1 MKYEELR
8 QHQYCCFDG
17 MTIDENT
24 TEVVVTYSFT
34 IDKLDTFETKWTFLK
49 KDIPYFDKEDLKC
62 KRMLF
67 DLGMVEL
74 ISYYKLTCAKEIIVK
89 ESMNDSQKA
98 FYQKLIYNGL
108 GEFMYKNDIHIS
120 QDDLCFITSNDEEF
134 KQISSNDSLHGILLP
149 IGGGKDSITSL
160 EILKKSGIS
169 IVPYM
174 INGRGAT
181 IKTCEVGKV
190 SKYINVKR
198 VLDKKILDYN
208 KQGYLNGH
216 IPFSS
221 VVAFSALFVA
231 SCAHLEMICLSNEDS
246 ANEATVRGMH
256 VNHQYSKSF
265 EFEKDF
271 REYVEKEYTCAPSYF
286 SLLRPFS
293 EYQIGKYFSK
303 CKEYHSIFK
312 SCNLGSKE
320 DKWCNN
326 CPKCLYVYIL
336 LSAFL
341 QNSELE
347 TIFHEN
353 LLERQDLLET
363 FYELIGLG
371 ETKPFECVGSVEEI
385 NFAIIQAISNYQ
397 KANEKLPLMYE
408 EYKKNPIYDEY
419 KLKENPYDTYYVSQ
433 HFIPKQLEDLVR
445 KEMLDCD

>member
-1 MKYEELR
+1 MKYEELK
-8 QHQYCCFDG
+8 QHQYCSFDE
-17 MTIDENT
+17 MTIEENT
-24 TEVVVTYSFT
+24 TELVVTYSFT
-34 IDKLDTFETKWTFLK
+34 IDKLDTFNTKWTFLK

-74 ISYYKLTCAKEIIVK
+74 ISYYKLTCAKEIIVH
-89 ESMNDSQKA
+89 EAMSDSQKY

-120 QDDLCFITSNDEEF
+120 QDDLCYITSKDKEF
-134 KQISSNDSLHGILLP
+134 KKISSKDALYGILLP

-160 EILKKSGIS
+160 EILKKSNLP

-181 IKTCEVGKV
+181 IKTCEVGQV
-190 SKYINVKR
+190 PHYINVKR
-198 VLDKKILDYN
+198 VLDKKILEYN

-216 IPFSS
+216 IPLSS

-246 ANEATVRGMH
+246 ANESTVLGMH
-256 VNHQYSKSF
+256 VNHQYSKSY

-271 REYVEKEYTCAPSYF
+271 RAYVEEEYACAPSYF

-303 CKEYHSIFK
+303 CKEYHAIFR

-320 DKWCNN
+320 DKWCND

-341 QNSELE
+341 TVSELN

-363 FYELIGLG
+363 FFELIGLR

-385 NFAIIQAISNYQ
+385 NFAIIQAIASYH
-397 KANEKLPLMYE
+397 KTKDTLPLMYK
-408 EYKKNPIYDEY
+408 EYTRHPIYEKY
-419 KLKENPYDTYYVSQ
+419 RTKENPYNSYFVTQ